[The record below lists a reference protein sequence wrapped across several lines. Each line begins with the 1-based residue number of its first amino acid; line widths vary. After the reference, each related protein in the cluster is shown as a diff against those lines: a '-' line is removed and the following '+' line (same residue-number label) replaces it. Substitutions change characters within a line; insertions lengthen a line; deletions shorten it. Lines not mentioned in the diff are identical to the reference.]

1 MTRALLAGA
10 FGQGNPGD
18 EALLCAFLRELEG
31 CSIVATSRVPDQ
43 TAAAHD
49 CETVPAV
56 DPRSVFAESRR
67 AGAVIFGGGTVFKTL
82 HPSTRRPPLDLLRR
96 GFLLATG
103 ARTLG
108 KRVALLGVG
117 ATELDGLEARF
128 LARGMARAC
137 DLLVVRD
144 EESAAILARTGVRPP
159 LRIGADPTWVLS
171 DGLHSNDAP
180 QRSDAVVVA
189 LNHHAGG
196 SKLPRWLASALRPFS
211 QEGIQ
216 ILLLP
221 WQDAPGPLDDEVM
234 AAEVHE
240 ELGSGAEILPPPR
253 DLADACRVFASSRLV
268 VGLRFHA
275 LVASAV
281 AATPFVAVGHEEKL
295 IGLARRLGQTA
306 VRPDVEPA
314 LLAKSVAASL
324 DAPGPA
330 PAAIRAEVDQAR
342 EAFRLLRL
350 LLAEG
355 RLEDAESI
363 AGLPLGPSPW
373 LA

>member
-31 CSIVATSRVPDQ
+31 CSIAVTSSVPDRT
-43 TAAAHD
+43 TASYG

-56 DPRSVFAESRR
+56 DPRGVFAESRR
-67 AGAVIFGGGTVFKTL
+67 ADAVIFGGGTVFKTL
-82 HPSTRRPPLDLLRR
+82 HPSTRRPALDLLRR

-108 KRVALLGVG
+108 KRVALVGVG
-117 ATELDGLEARF
+117 ATELEGAEARF
-128 LARGMARAC
+128 LARRIVKTC

-144 EESAAILARTGVRPP
+144 EESAAVLARAGVRPP
-159 LRIGADPTWVLS
+159 LRIGADPAWVLA
-171 DGLHSNDAP
+171 DGLRSIDASD
-180 QRSDAVVVA
+180 RSDSVVVA
-189 LNHHAGG
+189 LNHLAGG
-196 SKLPRWLASALRPFS
+196 PKLPRWLASALRPLR
-211 QEGIQ
+211 QEGIRIQ
-216 ILLLP
+216 LLP
-221 WQDAPGPLDDEVM
+221 WQHSPGPLDDEVM
-234 AAEVHE
+234 GAEIE
-240 ELGSGAEILPPPR
+240 GELGSGVEILPPPA
-253 DLADACRVFASSRLV
+253 DLAEACRVFASTRLV

-295 IGLARRLGQTA
+295 LGLARRLGQTA

-314 LLAKSVAASL
+314 LLAKAVATSL
-324 DAPGPA
+324 DAPAPA

-363 AGLPLGPSPW
+363 EGLPLGPSPW